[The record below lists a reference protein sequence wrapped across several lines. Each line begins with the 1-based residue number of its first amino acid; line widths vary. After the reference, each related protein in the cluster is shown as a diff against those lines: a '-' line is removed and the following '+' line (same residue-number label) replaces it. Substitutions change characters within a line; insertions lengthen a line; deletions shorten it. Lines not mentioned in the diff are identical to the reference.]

1 MATNPLNN
9 QRKNHQGSDGGE
21 PSYFISYSHR
31 DREEVEKIR
40 RGIQKGPQKFHVWF
54 DESNLEPGC
63 RIDSTIEKA
72 IDMCSAMLFVVTKSS
87 IESEYC
93 RDEVALGREKK
104 KTIIPLLLDS
114 DVKLPFRLNGV
125 RRIDFSANFQDGL
138 KQLYT
143 FLAQGR
149 RESSL
154 SSVATEAV
162 EINAASPPAT
172 TGLVI
177 NAPPLMAPTHF
188 QGRDKLCRTIEE
200 FLSDDAR
207 VLLWISGR
215 AGSGKTALACR
226 VLERV
231 RLGVWADPDRR
242 VDIDAIAYVDQKQHT
257 RSDWRKLFN
266 ELRRLMTTKDGGA
279 EPQKPRQGHDQTF
292 EVQNVLA
299 NLADRRII
307 LLIDYLDD
315 LIDFKTRNIRGQ
327 YFRDALEAVL
337 TVTTHRLK
345 VIVTSRFV
353 PNDAQKVQEG
363 RWLSLNL
370 SEGLPQ
376 SEAMQ
381 LLRAL
386 DLDGTARLRD
396 GEEKLLAEIC
406 RRTQGNPGAIEA
418 LHAVLRNDRTIS
430 LIDILRDD
438 KGLLPRD
445 VLHVLIGE
453 SYARLDVVS
462 KTMMQV
468 LSVAEPPASSVAEST
483 VLVEAGASV
492 FRHYH
497 PDIDPLQVLNR
508 LVNMQLVQKT
518 NDGQCYLLREADRR
532 YVASQLAD
540 GASSAMGGSVGVH
553 LDRFTLYKQHA
564 DYVRQMVSAG
574 APTAEAGS
582 LTPQLEEFQL
592 RYKGEDYA
600 AAVDVLKG
608 LETPLVA
615 QGRYQELAQCYEQLA
630 GKLKDSKLVRHR
642 LDTLARIYHQLG
654 KLDRA
659 AAYYEEGLT
668 CVRDARDRSG
678 ECRFLANLAICK
690 QETGDLLGTTLYCMA
705 ALELA
710 RQTGAG
716 AWEAHIWSIMGE
728 ALASLGQISTAMQAN
743 QRALKL
749 ARDNLQRE
757 VEVVALANL
766 GQHYESLGNG
776 NQAEDECNRAC
787 RIAQSSGFQLGESV
801 ARRNLGT
808 LNIGRRRYAL
818 ASKELTKAMKLAD
831 VTQSAQLQQTTRIEL
846 ATALLLGG
854 ELCEAEATVDEA
866 LQYDTPLSSPEAHAL
881 RGVIL
886 QRQGK
891 TREATKS
898 FEKALEKSVEV
909 LQRTSLYYRALDAMG
924 VSYSGLTL
932 SEEAGEYLDEAIGA
946 YETAHLITNEPGI
959 VRGRLRLFEALA
971 KDDSEKKLVL
981 VRNAITPAP

>member
-9 QRKNHQGSDGGE
+9 QPNSPSGGDKARE
-21 PSYFISYSHR
+21 TSSCFISYSRR
-31 DREEVEKIR
+31 DYEFAERLRNELEKGQPRFRVWID
-40 RGIQKGPQKFHVWF
+40 QAEMQSGPWPKQLEDAIDTCRSFLLVVSE
-54 DESNLEPGC
+54 ESN
-63 RIDSTIEKA
+63 
-72 IDMCSAMLFVVTKSS
+72 KS
-87 IESEYC
+87 EHVPKELHRAYK
-93 RDEVALGREKK
+93 GG
-104 KTIIPLLLDS
+104 KTIIPLVRNS
-114 DVKLPFRLNGV
+114 KVNLPHLV
-125 RRIDFSANFQDGL
+125 ADYQYVDFSRDGDFDKGIAKLRILL
-138 KQLYT
+138 KKPELRKYLKEPEPRAPVHQP
-143 FLAQGR
+143 R
-149 RESSL
+149 
-154 SSVATEAV
+154 
-162 EINAASPPAT
+162 PAT
-172 TGLVI
+172 PAII
-177 NAPPLMAPTHF
+177 NAPPIMAPTYF

-200 FLSDDAR
+200 FLFDDAR
-207 VLLWISGR
+207 ALLWISGR

-315 LIDFKTRNIRGQ
+315 LIDFKTRNMRGQ

-353 PNDAQKVQEG
+353 PSDAQKLQEG

-376 SEAMQ
+376 LEAMQ

-396 GEEKLLAEIC
+396 GDEKLLAEMC
-406 RRTQGNPGAIEA
+406 RRAQGNPGAIEA
-418 LHAVLRNDRTIS
+418 LHAALRNDRTIS
-430 LIDILRDD
+430 LIDILRDE
-438 KGLLPRD
+438 KGLLPGD

-453 SYARLDVVS
+453 SYDRLDVVS

-468 LSVAEPPASSVAEST
+468 LSVAESPVS
-483 VLVEAGASV
+483 VEAGASV

-540 GASSAMGGSVGVH
+540 GASLAMGGSVGVH

-574 APTAEAGS
+574 DPTAEAGS

-615 QGRYQELAQCYEQLA
+615 QGQYQELAQYYEQLA

-642 LDTLARIYHQLG
+642 LDMLARIYHQLG

-924 VSYSGLTL
+924 LSYSGLTL
-932 SEEAGEYLDEAIGA
+932 SVEADEYLDEAVSA
-946 YETAHLITNEPGI
+946 YEVAQLIANEPGI
-959 VRGRLRLFEALA
+959 VPRRLRLFEALA
-971 KDDSEKKLVL
+971 KNDSEKKLVL